1 MDPAVLDRLPLPP
14 FTDDSMDL
22 VMNHAKLLAEMIPPL
37 SGPAGSM
44 RSDAVFKKA
53 QSRTVDMNDN
63 AFKNAGRWPT
73 DRPWKSRDQREE
85 MRWLHG
91 DYKDA
96 PYLLTRHLYVDIT
109 NIANGG
115 GQP

>member
-1 MDPAVLDRLPLPP
+1 MDPAVLDRLPLLP

-73 DRPWKSRDQREE
+73 DRPWKSAEQKRLK
-85 MRWLHG
+85 RWLHG

-96 PYLLTRHLYVDIT
+96 PYLLTHTLYRRI
-109 NIANGG
+109 NEIANGG